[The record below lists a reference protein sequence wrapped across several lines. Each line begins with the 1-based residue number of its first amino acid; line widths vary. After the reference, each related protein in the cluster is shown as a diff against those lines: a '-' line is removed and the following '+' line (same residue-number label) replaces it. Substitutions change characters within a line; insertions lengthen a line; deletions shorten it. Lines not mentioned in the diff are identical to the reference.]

1 MCATLVYVKKRNV
14 TLALPEDLLRRVK
27 VLAAVQETSISAL
40 LVLSLEKLL
49 LEESADY
56 DRAMGQLL
64 DNMKKGYPLAIG
76 DKPSWTRES
85 LHERR

>member
-64 DNMKKGYPLAIG
+64 ANMEKGYPLGIG
-76 DKPSWTRES
+76 DKPSWTRKS